1 MPLMSISIPGPSVSW
16 YRVLPKPPALL
27 HDAFPRR
34 NSSLLQHHITSD
46 KSFESVSD
54 DIAGRRMTVPSIAYS
69 EVPSSGPRI
78 DSPIRNSIVSIGS
91 SYTDDAPMSRKRT
104 VSLMEDS
111 SHLRDPSPHREEV
124 SNQFCLCQPDPK
136 IPRPRNGTC
145 SCPLS
150 ICVSGAHRMR
160 HL

>member
-1 MPLMSISIPGPSVSW
+1 MSISIPGPSVSW

-27 HDAFPRR
+27 HDPFPRR

-54 DIAGRRMTVPSIAYS
+54 GIAGRRITVPSIAYS

-91 SYTDDAPMSRKRT
+91 AYTDDVPMSRKRT
-104 VSLMEDS
+104 VSLMEYS
-111 SHLRDPSPHREEV
+111 SHSRDLSHHRE
-124 SNQFCLCQPDPK
+124 
-136 IPRPRNGTC
+136 
-145 SCPLS
+145 
-150 ICVSGAHRMR
+150 
-160 HL
+160 